1 MDDLLTIAEYSA
13 LRGCSTTAT
22 YKRLDTTLKNYVVI
36 RKGMKYI
43 KKEVLEVEG
52 ITPSEPSKPAV
63 ANRSKPLP
71 TVRNDENNE
80 TDTGADNVPEIKSQ
94 TEIDVMA
101 TVVKVLEAQTA
112 SKDQEIER
120 LHKEIEELREQ
131 VKTANTARDEAERHN
146 REQANKL
153 AILLEQS
160 QELQRNNQILI
171 AQQQKSIEAPSQ
183 EVIQKDPEDTSKKDA
198 EIEALRAQVKKLE
211 EEKDKPKTGFFSRWF
226 KRG

>member
-1 MDDLLTIAEYSA
+1 MEDLLTIAEYSA

-36 RKGMKYI
+36 QKGMKYI

-52 ITPSEPSKPAV
+52 ITPSEPSQPTA
-63 ANRSKPLP
+63 ANRSKPLA
-71 TVRNDENNE
+71 TVRDDENNK
-80 TDTGADNVPEIKSQ
+80 TDTGADNVPEEKSQ

-112 SKDQEIER
+112 SKDLEIER

-131 VKTANTARDEAERHN
+131 VKTANNARDEAERHN

-153 AILLEQS
+153 TILLEQS

-183 EVIQKDPEDTSKKDA
+183 EGFRQDPEDVSKKDA
-198 EIEALRAQVKKLE
+198 EIEALRAQVKQLE
-211 EEKDKPKTGFFSRWF
+211 EEKDKPKAGFFSKWF